1 MHGFDYGWARSSHGG
16 FEREGSSLLEIEGE
30 RWGEKKNWFI
40 LHGYSNY
47 VYLHNTIAFQY
58 LHIFT

>member
-30 RWGEKKNWFI
+30 RWREKKKNDSFYMVTVI
-40 LHGYSNY
+40 MYIYIVL
-47 VYLHNTIAFQY
+47 
-58 LHIFT
+58 